1 MSSHICKFPKLFLV
15 QNPKMESNRCKSFR
29 FGELIPELQKA
40 PVPLLHILASC
51 HSLSVLNGQLIG
63 DPLDVKMFEATHW
76 VSLKLRERLLH
87 NYGTCLKYF

>member
-1 MSSHICKFPKLFLV
+1 MSGDLKLFVGQKRKVTVANL
-15 QNPKMESNRCKSFR
+15 FR

-76 VSLKLRERLLH
+76 VSSILLLD
-87 NYGTCLKYF
+87 NYRTCSNYI